1 MHNIVPRL
9 SNTPGTWR
17 RPAPSLGQHTDAI
30 LAEAGYD
37 PQAIA
42 ALRREGAAA

>member
-1 MHNIVPRL
+1 V
-9 SNTPGTWR
+9 WR
-17 RPAPSLGQHTDAI
+17 RAAPKLGEHTDVI

-37 PQAIA
+37 AVAIA